1 MTQQNE
7 TQQPGAAE
15 PGQPA
20 PLPAAAPASAAP
32 TPGAPPA
39 LYGYESV
46 PEAYLA
52 PPQPGQPRY
61 GAAPYPRVG
70 RAFGGRPG
78 YGEPG
83 SGQPGRGQPGYGQ
96 PGGGQPGYGRSA
108 PARPAYGLAA
118 RRDPALA
125 PPWQRLVAQTIDW
138 IIIIVVSVLVFWSQV
153 SVFYHEVQAI
163 MGRYASTPTGQA
175 AIDSIARNPV
185 IQHARLYW
193 FLGMIGLALVYFW
206 VQLAAS
212 GATIGQRV
220 MGIRVVRASDRSRV
234 GVLTAGIRTL
244 AFLLGPALYLL
255 LVSLFGVIGAV
266 LWAADG
272 GLTLLD
278 GRAQALHDK
287 VAGTVVVRQRALDE
301 ARRSSAW

>member
-1 MTQQNE
+1 
-7 TQQPGAAE
+7 
-15 PGQPA
+15 
-20 PLPAAAPASAAP
+20 
-32 TPGAPPA
+32 
-39 LYGYESV
+39 
-46 PEAYLA
+46 
-52 PPQPGQPRY
+52 
-61 GAAPYPRVG
+61 
-70 RAFGGRPG
+70 
-78 YGEPG
+78 
-83 SGQPGRGQPGYGQ
+83 
-96 PGGGQPGYGRSA
+96 
-108 PARPAYGLAA
+108 
-118 RRDPALA
+118 
-125 PPWQRLVAQTIDW
+125 VAQTIDW
-138 IIIIVVSVLVFWSQV
+138 IIIIVVSVFVFWSQV

-266 LWAADG
+266 LWAADV